1 MPSSLAYVPGLHM
14 DGAVAPVLHAAPS
27 GHGVHSSAEARP
39 ALLLKVPAKHGKGAL
54 LPSPQYEP
62 GSHGVQLSCAASGWY
77 VPAPQLVHWLELALG
92 ATEPAGHSTGC
103 CAPTLHAWPGGQVWQ
118 PDCDERPV
126 SLPKLPAE
134 HSVAAIAPRSQ

>member
-54 LPSPQYEP
+54 LPSLQYEP
-62 GSHGVQLSCAASGWY
+62 GSHDVQLSCAALGWY
-77 VPAPQLVHWLELALG
+77 VPATQLVH
-92 ATEPAGHSTGC
+92 
-103 CAPTLHAWPGGQVWQ
+103 
-118 PDCDERPV
+118 
-126 SLPKLPAE
+126 
-134 HSVAAIAPRSQ
+134 